1 MNHYERNIMN
11 KAINKIKQA
20 WDENPLAVVAVASTA
35 VFAVAKLMDA
45 TTARKNAKAWEIE
58 VNRRAMAARR

>member
-1 MNHYERNIMN
+1 MNRYERNIMN
-11 KAINKIKQA
+11 KAAQKIKQA

-45 TTARKNAKAWEIE
+45 TTARKNAKAWQIE
-58 VNRRAMAARR
+58 VQRRTMNPRR

>member
-11 KAINKIKQA
+11 KATDKIKQA

-45 TTARKNAKAWEIE
+45 TTARMNAKSWKTE
-58 VNRRAMAARR
+58 VNRRTMSSRR